1 MNFGNFGGMDGIISR
16 YLASPDGQ
24 EATRK
29 YLVSPEG
36 IDMIRKFVSTPEGKK
51 TALII
56 LPALIDGLNL
66 SPVAKETVMGLLTTT
81 P

>member
-1 MNFGNFGGMDGIISR
+1 MNLGNFGSMDGIISR

-24 EATRK
+24 KATAN
-29 YLVSPEG
+29 YLASPEG

-56 LPALIDGLNL
+56 LPALLDGLNL
-66 SPVAKETVMGLLTTT
+66 SMAVKETVMGLLPTT